1 MLLGLRSWYHYFVGD
16 RHVLLF
22 CYKHQQYSL
31 GNAHG
36 RIEEYIKKFLFSI
49 CDILRYFLK
58 NGRPI
63 PSIGDTH
70 ASTPMLLV
78 LSLDN
83 KWSTVNVSAKKFWL
97 SRVHRTLSVVC
108 EVVETASASTGII
121 GIWCYRYMMS
131 HIQWTK
137 FSFEHFLK
145 IELNWLG
152 TKDFIGVSLERF
164 ISWDLSVE
172 RGPPDY
178 ESTVWAGILA
188 FSGFWLSFPSF
199 NGKNPVIIQ

>member
-1 MLLGLRSWYHYFVGD
+1 MLLRLRSWYHYFVGN

-70 ASTPMLLV
+70 ASTPVLLV

-97 SRVHRTLSVVC
+97 SRVHRTLSVVY
-108 EVVETASASTGII
+108 ELDYRD
-121 GIWCYRYMMS
+121 YRYMMLLVYDVTLLTLF

-137 FSFEHFLK
+137 FSFQHFLK
-145 IELNWLG
+145 IELNCLG

-172 RGPPDY
+172 REPPDY